1 VKKAVAAGIG
11 IFLVIGIVVGVA
23 GFVGRWWDRGVEV
36 VSPENVTEQHR
47 GIIQQ
52 WESMKVS
59 ASNACS
65 AVQQS
70 EGNSKSPT
78 MVEDVTL
85 AYAATFRNSVAE
97 YQRRMDNLFE
107 AKIVAPPGYPTDVPF
122 TDLGP
127 NTDWC
132 QVYADLAAIK

>member
-1 VKKAVAAGIG
+1 MKKVLA
-11 IFLVIGIVVGVA
+11 VVGVLIGLGLGA
-23 GFVGRWWDRGVEV
+23 SALGLALGWFERGVQV
-36 VSPENVTEQHR
+36 VSPQNVTEQHR

-52 WESMKVS
+52 WEAMKVS

-65 AVQQS
+65 AVEQS

-107 AKIVAPPGYPTDVPF
+107 AKIVAPSGYPSDVPF

-127 NTDWC
+127 DTDWC

>member
-1 VKKAVAAGIG
+1 MKKALA
-11 IFLVIGIVVGVA
+11 VVGVLIGLGLVA
-23 GFVGRWWDRGVEV
+23 SALGLALGWFERGVQV
-36 VSPENVTEQHR
+36 VSPQNVTEQHR

-52 WESMKVS
+52 WEAMKVS

-70 EGNSKSPT
+70 ESSSKSPT

-107 AKIVAPPGYPTDVPF
+107 AKIVAPSGYPSDVPF

-127 NTDWC
+127 DTDWC